1 MTVIKSKPLREIF
14 KILIPFILIP
24 LSVVIG
30 AIISP
35 ERSYLY
41 VSLTVTLLS
50 LLLFI
55 SGFDRKQTGTR
66 RMVISAVMT
75 ALCVIGRFIPVFKPI
90 TAITVITGVYIG
102 GESGFLVGAVSAFI
116 SNFFSGQGP
125 WTPFQM
131 LGWGIIGL
139 LSGMLSRPLKKNRW
153 LIVTFGT
160 VMGMLYSFI
169 MDVWTVLWG
178 GGFSAE
184 LYLAAIVTAIP
195 HTVIYSVS
203 NMIFLII
210 LAKPF
215 GEKLERIKLKYGI

>member
-24 LSVVIG
+24 LAVVIG
-30 AIISP
+30 AFISP

-41 VSLTVTLLS
+41 VSLAVTLLS

-55 SGFDRKQTGTR
+55 SGFDKKQTGTR

-102 GESGFLVGAVSAFI
+102 GESGFLVGALAAFI
-116 SNFFSGQGP
+116 SNFFAGQGP

-178 GGFSAE
+178 GGFSAD

>member
-24 LSVVIG
+24 FSVVIG

-41 VSLTVTLLS
+41 VSLSVTLLS

-75 ALCVIGRFIPVFKPI
+75 ALCVIGRFIPVFKPL

>member
-1 MTVIKSKPLREIF
+1 
-14 KILIPFILIP
+14 
-24 LSVVIG
+24 VVIG

-41 VSLTVTLLS
+41 VSLSVTLLS

-75 ALCVIGRFIPVFKPI
+75 SLCVIGRFIPVFKPI

-169 MDVWTVLWG
+169 VDVWTVLWG

>member
-24 LSVVIG
+24 FSVVIG

-41 VSLTVTLLS
+41 VSLSVTLLS

-75 ALCVIGRFIPVFKPI
+75 SLCVIGRFIPVFKPI

-169 MDVWTVLWG
+169 VDVWTVLWG

>member
-1 MTVIKSKPLREIF
+1 MLPQFKPVVA
-14 KILIPFILIP
+14 FIIISGVCFGGETGFL
-24 LSVVIG
+24 IG
-30 AIISP
+30 AI
-35 ERSYLY
+35 
-41 VSLTVTLLS
+41 
-50 LLLFI
+50 
-55 SGFDRKQTGTR
+55 
-66 RMVISAVMT
+66 
-75 ALCVIGRFIPVFKPI
+75 
-90 TAITVITGVYIG
+90 
-102 GESGFLVGAVSAFI
+102 SAFV
-116 SNFFSGQGP
+116 SNFFFGQGP

-184 LYLAAIVTAIP
+184 LYLAAIVAAIP

>member
-24 LSVVIG
+24 FSVVIG

-41 VSLTVTLLS
+41 VSLAVTLLS

-184 LYLAAIVTAIP
+184 LYLAAIVAAIP

>member
-24 LSVVIG
+24 FSVVIG

-41 VSLTVTLLS
+41 VSLSVTLLS

>member
-1 MTVIKSKPLREIF
+1 MTVIKSRPLREIF

-24 LSVVIG
+24 LAVVIG
-30 AIISP
+30 AFISP

-41 VSLTVTLLS
+41 VSLAVTLLS

-55 SGFDRKQTGTR
+55 SGFDKKQTGTR

-102 GESGFLVGAVSAFI
+102 GESGFLVGALAAFI
-116 SNFFSGQGP
+116 SNFFAGQGP

-178 GGFSAE
+178 GGFSAD

>member
-24 LSVVIG
+24 FSVVIG

-41 VSLTVTLLS
+41 VSLAVTLLS

>member
-24 LSVVIG
+24 FSVVIG

-41 VSLTVTLLS
+41 VSLAVTLLS

-139 LSGMLSRPLKKNRW
+139 FSGMLSRPLKKNRW

>member
-24 LSVVIG
+24 FSVVIG

-41 VSLTVTLLS
+41 VSLSVTLLS

-75 ALCVIGRFIPVFKPI
+75 SLCVIGRFIPVFKPI

>member
-24 LSVVIG
+24 FSVVIG

-41 VSLTVTLLS
+41 VSLAVTLLS

-125 WTPFQM
+125 W
-131 LGWGIIGL
+131 
-139 LSGMLSRPLKKNRW
+139 
-153 LIVTFGT
+153 
-160 VMGMLYSFI
+160 
-169 MDVWTVLWG
+169 G
-178 GGFSAE
+178 GE
-184 LYLAAIVTAIP
+184 
-195 HTVIYSVS
+195 
-203 NMIFLII
+203 
-210 LAKPF
+210 
-215 GEKLERIKLKYGI
+215 

>member
-1 MTVIKSKPLREIF
+1 MTVIKSKALREIF
-14 KILIPFILIP
+14 KIAVPFLLIPAAVCLGT
-24 LSVVIG
+24 L
-30 AIISP
+30 ISP

-41 VSLTVTLLS
+41 VSLAVTLLS

-55 SGFDRKQTGTR
+55 SGFDKKQTGTR

-75 ALCVIGRFIPVFKPI
+75 ALCVIGRFIPIFKPV
-90 TAITVITGVYIG
+90 TALTVITGVYVG
-102 GESGFLVGAVSAFI
+102 GESGFLVGALAAFI

-131 LGWGIIGL
+131 LAWGIIGL
-139 LSGMLSRPLKKNRW
+139 LSGLLSSFLKKNRW
-153 LIVTFGT
+153 IMVAFGT
-160 VMGMLYSFI
+160 VMGMIFSMI

-178 GGFSAE
+178 GGFSVE
-184 LYLAAIVTAIP
+184 LYLAAIATALP

-203 NMIFLII
+203 NMVFLII

-215 GEKLERIKLKYGI
+215 GEKLERIKQKYGI